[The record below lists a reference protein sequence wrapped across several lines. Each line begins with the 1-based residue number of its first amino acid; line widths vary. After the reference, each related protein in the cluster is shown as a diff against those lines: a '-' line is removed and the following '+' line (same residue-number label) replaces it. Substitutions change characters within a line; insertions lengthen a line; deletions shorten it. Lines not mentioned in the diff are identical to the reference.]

1 MAWTTPRTWV
11 ASETMTASLMNA
23 HLRDNLNAAF
33 PVGSLSFYMQ
43 AATAAAVT
51 TINGFAL
58 EANASTPSR
67 ATFASLNT
75 LLSALSYPWGSGDG
89 STTFT
94 MPDCRNRTLVFAGGT
109 GAHADAN
116 AMGDRDALSLAN
128 RTPLGSVSVSI
139 SGTTGSESSHTHT
152 ITTGTSTLNATG
164 GASWLSSVTSP
175 SGAGSAHS
183 HSFSGSGSGSMPG
196 VYNVLG
202 ICGVKY

>member
-58 EANASTPSR
+58 EVNGATPSR
-67 ATFASLNT
+67 TTFASLNT
-75 LLSALSYPWGSGDG
+75 LLSGLSYPWGSGDG

-94 MPDCRNRTLVFAGGT
+94 LPDLRGRGLVFASGT
-109 GAHADAN
+109 GGHTDVN
-116 AMGDRDALSLAN
+116 AMGDQDAISLAS
-128 RTPLGSVSVSI
+128 RTPKGSVSVSI
-139 SGTTGSESSHTHT
+139 SGTTGAGSSHTHGVS
-152 ITTGTSTLNATG
+152 TGTANSTGSGFTGVTALNPEA
-164 GASWLSSVTSP
+164 
-175 SGAGSAHS
+175 AHT
-183 HSFSGSGSGSMPG
+183 HSFSGSGSGAMPG